1 MMEMRR
7 TECNS
12 ELVRCEYKF
21 TSSAITSDNEY
32 KFRVEK
38 RGNGN
43 GLLQGSGQ
51 GSLWGPLG
59 FPNFWINL
67 NTCVC
72 NKYAISWSWQRTG
85 ISAPRVPHLRGS
97 SYLGASKAYCQ
108 GWGAL
113 KDAVLGQKTFKGQ
126 KPRLGR
132 CWEEYEREAFPWWR
146 VIDLP
151 CNNFCLSALSPLCI

>member
-59 FPNFWINL
+59 FPHPEPVTDDDEFELLLSRSKSFQNL
-67 NTCVC
+67 FC
-72 NKYAISWSWQRTG
+72 KY
-85 ISAPRVPHLRGS
+85 
-97 SYLGASKAYCQ
+97 
-108 GWGAL
+108 
-113 KDAVLGQKTFKGQ
+113 
-126 KPRLGR
+126 
-132 CWEEYEREAFPWWR
+132 
-146 VIDLP
+146 
-151 CNNFCLSALSPLCI
+151 

>member
-43 GLLQGSGQ
+43 GFLQGGGQ
-51 GSLWGPLG
+51 GGQWGPLG
-59 FPNFWINL
+59 QVFFTDFRKTQGDL
-67 NTCVC
+67 NSRFFLNST
-72 NKYAISWSWQRTG
+72 I
-85 ISAPRVPHLRGS
+85 
-97 SYLGASKAYCQ
+97 
-108 GWGAL
+108 
-113 KDAVLGQKTFKGQ
+113 
-126 KPRLGR
+126 
-132 CWEEYEREAFPWWR
+132 
-146 VIDLP
+146 
-151 CNNFCLSALSPLCI
+151 FC

>member
-1 MMEMRR
+1 MSVMMEMRR

-43 GLLQGSGQ
+43 RFLQGGGQ
-51 GSLWGPLG
+51 GSQWGPIG
-59 FPNFWINL
+59 PPNFWINL

-72 NKYAISWSWQRTG
+72 NKHAIKVSISWS
-85 ISAPRVPHLRGS
+85 
-97 SYLGASKAYCQ
+97 
-108 GWGAL
+108 
-113 KDAVLGQKTFKGQ
+113 
-126 KPRLGR
+126 
-132 CWEEYEREAFPWWR
+132 
-146 VIDLP
+146 
-151 CNNFCLSALSPLCI
+151 